1 MAKKLPPV
9 RLKDV
14 KAGAVPATAASPGRQ
29 TARPEGDA
37 QLSVMLPAGVVRQ
50 VKARAVEHGETLRV
64 AVLRALSADGYDIA
78 EEDMVD
84 RRIETARLKAE
95 LLRRHRAG
103 EG

>member
-14 KAGAVPATAASPGRQ
+14 KAGAVPATAAGPARQ

-50 VKARAVEHGETLRV
+50 VKTRAVESGETLRV
-64 AVLRALSADGYDIA
+64 AVLRALAADGYEISD
-78 EEDMVD
+78 DDLVD
-84 RRIETARLKAE
+84 RRREAARIKAE
-95 LLRRHRAG
+95 LYKRYK
-103 EG
+103 EGG